1 MAKVAVRY
9 MQQVEFEPRLNFEE
23 IFSSKSKCKIL
34 KLLVIEN
41 EVNISKIVTQTNLNH
56 MTVKKDLDFFKQ
68 IGFVQEKIFGRI
80 KIYRFR
86 DENLK
91 AKALKHLIE
100 FWESD
105 VEDEL

>member
-1 MAKVAVRY
+1 MAKIIVRY
-9 MQQVEFEPRLNFEE
+9 MQRLQFETKLIFED

-34 KLLVIEN
+34 KLLAKEN
-41 EVNISKIVTQTNLNH
+41 ELNISKIATQTNINH
-56 MTVKKDLDFFKQ
+56 IIVKRNLEFFSQ

-91 AKALKHLIE
+91 ARAFKHLIE

-105 VEDEL
+105 TEDEL